1 MKTVPVEDAVGM
13 MLCHDMTRIVPGEFK
28 GRHFK
33 KGHVVQE
40 EDIPVLLEIGK
51 EHIYVWQPGEGV
63 LHEDDA
69 AQRIAVAAA
78 GDGIRLT
85 EPSEGRINLIADR
98 DGLLK
103 IDVEALSRIN
113 GIDEMVFGTL
123 HTHQH
128 VEKERAVAGTRVVPL
143 VIDEK
148 KIEQVEA
155 ICKSAFPVV
164 QVKPFFATTIGLVT
178 TGSEIYKGRIKDRFG
193 PVLEEKVAK
202 LNGRISRQILTSD
215 DVAMTTKAITDLIT
229 EGVDMVMV
237 TGGMSVDPDDQ
248 TPAAV
253 RATGADVET
262 YGSPIFPG
270 AMFMLAYLGDVPI
283 VGLPGCV
290 MYYKATVFELVIPR
304 LIAGERVT
312 REDIVQLGHGGFCE
326 SCPVCHYPACP
337 FGKG

>member
-1 MKTVPVEDAVGM
+1 MKTVPVQDAVGM

-33 KGHVVQE
+33 KGHVVQA

-51 EHIYVWQPGEGV
+51 EHIYVWNTNEGM

-69 AQRIAVAAA
+69 AKRMAVAAA
-78 GDGIRLT
+78 GQGIRLT
-85 EPSEGRINLIADR
+85 EPSEGRINLIADQN
-98 DGLLK
+98 GLLK
-103 IDVEALSRIN
+103 INVEALSRIN

-123 HTHQH
+123 HTNQH

-143 VIDEK
+143 VIDEN
-148 KIEQVEA
+148 KIEQVEK
-155 ICKSAFPVV
+155 ICKEGFPIVE
-164 QVKPFFATTIGLVT
+164 VKPFSSTTIGLVT

-193 PVLEEKVAK
+193 PVLEEKAQR
-202 LNGRISRQILTSD
+202 LNGKIIRQILTSD
-215 DVAMTTKAITDLIT
+215 DVNMTVTAIKDLVA
-229 EGVDMVMV
+229 EGADMVMV

-248 TPAAV
+248 TPAAI

-270 AMFMLAYLGDVPI
+270 AMFMLAYLGEIPI

-304 LIAGERVT
+304 LMAGERVT
-312 REDIVQLGHGGFCE
+312 RDDIVQLGHGGFCE